1 MTNEELIAE
10 LRQLAVQI
18 DPLLLGGPDARLLNK
33 AADEIE
39 RLTAQ
44 LAEEQRISNLRG
56 DTINKMLDQMAEAD
70 QQLAEARQ
78 AERAAVVAWLR
89 GQVTCGCGRDDCIED
104 GYPLAYATA
113 IEAGEHLA

>member
-1 MTNEELIAE
+1 MASELVKR
-10 LRQLAVQI
+10 LRATYPTSGLSANTQL
-18 DPLLLGGPDARLLNK
+18 LREK